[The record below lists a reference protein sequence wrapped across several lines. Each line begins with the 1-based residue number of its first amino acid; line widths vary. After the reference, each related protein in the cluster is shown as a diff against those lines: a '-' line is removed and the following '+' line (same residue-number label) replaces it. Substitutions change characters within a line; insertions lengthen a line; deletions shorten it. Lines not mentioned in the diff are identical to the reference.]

1 MSNAKDAVPSGID
14 TRDVEPAV
22 RTLLAQVGRLR
33 SDPATLP
40 AAADLHAAGLS
51 SLATVD
57 LMLAIEEHFGVEFPD
72 RLLNRRTFGSIA
84 ALAAAVTEI
93 TTATGAAP

>member
-1 MSNAKDAVPSGID
+1 MSTTTPATDAAS
-14 TRDVEPAV
+14 TEAAL

-33 SDPATLP
+33 ADPATM
-40 AAADLHAAGLS
+40 AQDADLHAAGLS

-57 LMLAIEEHFGVEFPD
+57 LMLAIEEHFGLEFPD

-84 ALAAAVTEI
+84 ALAAAVADIRGT
-93 TTATGAAP
+93 P

>member
-1 MSNAKDAVPSGID
+1 MSVVPAATTPDSI
-14 TRDVEPAV
+14 ESAV
-22 RTLLAQVGRLR
+22 RSLLAQVGRLR

-40 AAADLHAAGLS
+40 PEADLHAAGLS

-57 LMLAIEEHFGVEFPD
+57 LMLAIEEHFGIEFPD

-84 ALAAAVTEI
+84 ALTTAVAEI
-93 TTATGAAP
+93 TTGTGTTS

>member
-1 MSNAKDAVPSGID
+1 MSVMPAATTPDSIG
-14 TRDVEPAV
+14 PAV
-22 RTLLAQVGRLR
+22 RGLLAQVGRLR
-33 SDPATLP
+33 GDPATLP
-40 AAADLHAAGLS
+40 ADADLHAAGLS

-84 ALAAAVTEI
+84 ALTAAVAEI
-93 TTATGAAP
+93 TAGAGNTP

>member
-1 MSNAKDAVPSGID
+1 MSVLPAATTPD
-14 TRDVEPAV
+14 TIGSAM

-33 SDPATLP
+33 ADPTTLP
-40 AAADLHAAGLS
+40 ADADLHAAGLS

-84 ALAAAVTEI
+84 ALTAAVAEI
-93 TTATGAAP
+93 AADAGPTP

>member
-1 MSNAKDAVPSGID
+1 MSTTSSG
-14 TRDVEPAV
+14 TEAATTEAAL

-33 SDPATLP
+33 TDPATLAP
-40 AAADLHAAGLS
+40 DADLHAAGLS

-57 LMLAIEEHFGVEFPD
+57 LMLAIEEHFGLEFPD

-84 ALAAAVTEI
+84 ALAAAVADI
-93 TTATGAAP
+93 RGSA